1 MEMED
6 RIIDLETRITYQD
19 DLLQKL
25 DEVVATQQ
33 KEIDELKLQV
43 RHISQQLQVV
53 HQSATQS
60 EEPPPPHY

>member
-1 MEMED
+1 MDD
-6 RIIDLETRITYQD
+6 RIIELETRLTYQD

-25 DEVVATQQ
+25 DEVVASQQ

-43 RHISQQLQVV
+43 RHLSQQLQVV
-53 HQSATQS
+53 HQSTPQS

>member
-1 MEMED
+1 MED
-6 RIIDLETRITYQD
+6 RIIELETRLTYQD

-33 KEIDELKLQV
+33 KEIEELKLQV
-43 RHISQQLQVV
+43 RHISQQLQVA
-53 HQSATQS
+53 HRNSPQS